1 MKMLSRRVQ
10 VLLLALPV
18 IAACVPTSAE
28 TPGLRKQYLFDNVL
42 RRHVRDGR
50 VDYAAL
56 KADAELG
63 EYLTAMSGVSLED
76 LRSDQ
81 SRKAFWINVY
91 NACVLKSIAD
101 SYPVAEVKGV
111 PGMFG
116 ESRWTIAGK
125 TYSLDQMLNDVLR
138 AFGDPLVHFGL
149 CNGARGAPK
158 LRSRSYTAYD
168 VDRQLDDAAREYL
181 RDDRN
186 VKLNKITQHLTVPLV
201 FRQYPTDFEPKGVAE
216 FVSRYFPEKRERV
229 FVASRRLTL
238 DYAYFDWRVNA
249 LEEKPDKGKPEAAAG
264 GQKPSGS
271 GKPKAGEKQG
281 KGKVWSSRDGEWK
294 DK

>member
-1 MKMLSRRVQ
+1 MARVFGDKELQ
-10 VLLLALPV
+10 NIQRVFESKRLGWVPDGMVTKLDAAFARFTGARYGICRNSAMTGLAQAVAISGAGCGDEV
-18 IAACVPTSAE
+18 IC
-28 TPGLRKQYLFDNVL
+28 
-42 RRHVRDGR
+42 
-50 VDYAAL
+50 
-56 KADAELG
+56 
-63 EYLTAMSGVSLED
+63 
-76 LRSDQ
+76 
-81 SRKAFWINVY
+81 
-91 NACVLKSIAD
+91 
-101 SYPVAEVKGV
+101 
-111 PGMFG
+111 
-116 ESRWTIAGK
+116 
-125 TYSLDQMLNDVLR
+125 
-138 AFGDPLVHFGL
+138 DPLVHFGL
-149 CNGARGAPK
+149 CYGARGAPK
-158 LRSRSYTAYD
+158 LRPRSYTAYD

-216 FVSRYFPEKRERV
+216 FVSRYFPEKREQV

-238 DYAYFDWRVNA
+238 EDAYFDWRVNA

-264 GQKPSGS
+264 QKSSGS

>member
-1 MKMLSRRVQ
+1 MKMHRRRAQV
-10 VLLLALPV
+10 VLLGLLAIV
-18 IAACVPTSAE
+18 ACVPASAE
-28 TPGLRKQYLFDNVL
+28 TPGLRKQYLLDNVL
-42 RRHVRDGR
+42 RRAVRDGR

-63 EYLTAMSGVSLED
+63 EYLTAMAGVSLEE
-76 LRSDQ
+76 LRSER

-101 SYPVAEVKGV
+101 SYPVAEVKNV

-116 ESRWTIAGK
+116 EQRWTIAGQA
-125 TYSLDQMLNDVLR
+125 YSLDQMLNDVLR
-138 AFGDPLVHFGL
+138 AFGDPLVHLAL

-181 RDDRN
+181 QDETH
-186 VKLNKITQHLTVPLV
+186 VKLNKITQRLTVPLL
-201 FRQYPTDFEPKGVAE
+201 FRLYPQDFEPKGVAA
-216 FVSRYFPEKRERV
+216 FVSRYFPEKREQV
-229 FVASRRLTL
+229 FVANRRLTL
-238 DYAYFDWRVNA
+238 EYAYFDWRVNA
-249 LEEKPDKGKPEAAAG
+249 LKEKPEPPA
-264 GQKPSGS
+264 GQKPANAA
-271 GKPKAGEKQG
+271 KPKPGEQPP
-281 KGKVWSSRDGEWK
+281 KGKVWSSRDGVWK